1 MGELL
6 KTSKV
11 YPFLIILS
19 FLFLLASILILAIK
33 FASLPPDVPLL
44 YSRPWGEE
52 RLAHKVWLWILP
64 GLSIVF
70 LIINLILAKI
80 LAKKDQFLAQITLVS
95 VTLVLFL
102 LFWTLFKIVF
112 LIG

>member
-1 MGELL
+1 MGEFL
-6 KTSKV
+6 KTSRV
-11 YPFLIILS
+11 HSFLIILS
-19 FLFLLASILILAIK
+19 LLFLCASILLLALK
-33 FASLPPDVPLL
+33 FAGLPPEVPLF

-52 RLAHKVWLWILP
+52 RLTQKVWLWILP

-70 LIINLILAKI
+70 LTANLILANI
-80 LAKKDQFLAQITLVS
+80 LLKKDHFLAQVTLVS
-95 VTLVLFL
+95 QTIVLFL